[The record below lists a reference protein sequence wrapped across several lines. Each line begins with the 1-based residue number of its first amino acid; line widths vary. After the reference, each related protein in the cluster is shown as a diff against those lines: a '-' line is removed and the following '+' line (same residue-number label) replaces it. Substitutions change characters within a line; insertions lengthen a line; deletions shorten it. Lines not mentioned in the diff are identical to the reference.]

1 MNPDMGGGKKQIEHG
16 VQVYNTLTGAKK
28 KKKRRISIYHPGITQ
43 FLKIENH

>member
-28 KKKRRISIYHPGITQ
+28 KKKKGELVFITQ
-43 FLKIENH
+43 VSLSSSK